1 MFSTFF
7 NAVSRNLH
15 CFARSLQT
23 MKCLTS
29 TKIMVMSFP
38 AGSLAKDVHSKS
50 KGVASLRSPEAASL
64 PQLLQL
70 AQRLIPGD
78 LESFGPSIEQ
88 MLETVQQGE
97 MDVEMQVALLHCYIF
112 FDTNVC
118 SW

>member
-1 MFSTFF
+1 
-7 NAVSRNLH
+7 
-15 CFARSLQT
+15 

-29 TKIMVMSFP
+29 TKIMVMSFPAVP

-97 MDVEMQVALLHCYIF
+97 MDVEMQVALRHCYF
-112 FDTNVC
+112 FFGH
-118 SW
+118 

>member
-1 MFSTFF
+1 
-7 NAVSRNLH
+7 
-15 CFARSLQT
+15 

-70 AQRLIPGD
+70 APAPHPRGLGVLWAQHRADAGD
-78 LESFGPSIEQ
+78 SAARGD
-88 MLETVQQGE
+88 GCGNAGG
-97 MDVEMQVALLHCYIF
+97 VATLLHF
-112 FDTNVC
+112 FGH
-118 SW
+118 